1 MEILVYGTGLMGK
14 GISLVFAKKGHSVL
28 LYNPKLNSSKKAYSA
43 IESNLIK
50 LVSKN
55 KLSEILRNT
64 PDNVIIMNNVSSLNL
79 YLNKVD
85 RCFTDLRMIL
95 DKDQMN
101 SYNDT
106 TYNNIS
112 ILSDLFNIKIL

>member
-1 MEILVYGTGLMGK
+1 MW
-14 GISLVFAKKGHSVL
+14 ISKCEYDIA
-28 LYNPKLNSSKKAYSA
+28 
-43 IESNLIK
+43 
-50 LVSKN
+50 KN

-79 YLNKVD
+79 YLNKID

-101 SYNDT
+101 SYNET
-106 TYNNIS
+106 TYNNIN

>member
-1 MEILVYGTGLMGK
+1 MWISKCEYEI
-14 GISLVFAKKGHSVL
+14 A
-28 LYNPKLNSSKKAYSA
+28 
-43 IESNLIK
+43 
-50 LVSKN
+50 KN